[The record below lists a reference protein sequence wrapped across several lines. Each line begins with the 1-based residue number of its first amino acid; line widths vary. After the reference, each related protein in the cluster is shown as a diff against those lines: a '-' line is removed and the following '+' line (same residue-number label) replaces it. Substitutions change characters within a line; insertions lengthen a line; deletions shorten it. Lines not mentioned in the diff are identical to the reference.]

1 MTDARENLALAIND
15 LAAVILSL
23 QVEISE
29 LKRGRDEEK
38 IGSGAAAVKLG
49 HKRGYFSPSRFPW
62 RVPHFQVAVELF
74 PLSEWR
80 TWNED
85 PEHPDK
91 MRRAEWEAID
101 YRERQKLLG
110 IAS

>member
-1 MTDARENLALAIND
+1 MIDPRQDPFGAFVEVRD
-15 LAAVILSL
+15 MVAAVLS
-23 QVEISE
+23 EIAE
-29 LKRGRDEEK
+29 IRRARDEEK
-38 IGSGAAAVKLG
+38 IGPGAAAVKLG

-80 TWNED
+80 AWNED
-85 PEHPDK
+85 PAHPDK
-91 MRRAEWEAID
+91 MRRAEWDALD